1 MLQEVPLK
9 LTDREITAV
18 FTEPDMAQRFPPVLT
33 LDQASDLLQ
42 VPVGTLR
49 DWRSR
54 GLLGCCCRK
63 VGRHVRFYRDRLL
76 KLAFNEGIEND

>member
-1 MLQEVPLK
+1 MLQEANLK
-9 LTDREITAV
+9 LTDREITAA
-18 FTEPDMAQRFPPVLT
+18 FDEPEMTQRFPPVLT

-54 GLLGCCCRK
+54 ELLGSCCRK
-63 VGRHVRFYRDRLL
+63 LGRHVRFYRDRLL
-76 KLAFNEGIEND
+76 KLAFNEGIEE